1 MQQRIQELI
10 TQLNL
15 QAHPEGGYFTE
26 TYRAVEGIS
35 TKNGERNLMT
45 AIYFLLT
52 SNDVSRFHVIA
63 SDELWFHH
71 EGSDLSVHILDES
84 GHQILPLGSK
94 SSEARPQQLVPAG
107 KIFGSTVDEPNA
119 YALVSCVVAPGF
131 DFRDFKLLDK
141 AELLEKYPD
150 FPEIIA
156 RLGC

>member
-1 MQQRIQELI
+1 MQHRIQQLI
-10 TQLNL
+10 AQLNL
-15 QAHPEGGYFTE
+15 QPHPEGGYFAE
-26 TYRAVEGIS
+26 TYRSDEGIN

-52 SNDVSRFHVIA
+52 SSDISRFHVIA

-71 EGSDLSVHILDES
+71 EGSDLSVHVLDEL
-84 GHQILPLGSK
+84 GHHILPLGKNGSN
-94 SSEARPQQLVPAG
+94 ALAQQLVPAG
-107 KIFGSTVDEPNA
+107 KIFGSTVDEPDT

-131 DFRDFKLLDK
+131 DFRDFKLMDK

-150 FPEIIA
+150 FPEIIE

>member
-1 MQQRIQELI
+1 MQSRIQELI

-15 QAHPEGGYFTE
+15 QAHPEGGYYAE
-26 TYRAVEGIS
+26 TYRAAEGIN

-84 GHQILPLGSK
+84 GHQILPLGRK
-94 SSEARPQQLVPAG
+94 SADARPQQLVPAG

-119 YALVSCVVAPGF
+119 YSLVSCVVAPGF